1 MTIIPADTTA
11 DVAATLNRQDTVA
24 VPVNLL
30 ESLGILAL
38 LPITILLQ
46 AWCIWLLWGW
56 FALPPWGALTFAQA
70 VGLGCLVSFLRV
82 RAPVKGMPA
91 PGLKETLHYCGIM
104 LFCLGIGGIL
114 RLCGAGS

>member
-1 MTIIPADTTA
+1 MSDLTE
-11 DVAATLNRQDTVA
+11 TVA

-38 LPITILLQ
+38 LPITLLLH
-46 AWCIWLLWGW
+46 AWGIWLLWGW

-70 VGLGCLVSFLRV
+70 LGLGCLLSFLRV
-82 RAPVKGMPA
+82 RAPVKGQPL
-91 PGLKETLHYCGIM
+91 PGLSGTLAYCGA
-104 LFCLGIGGIL
+104 LLVCVGIGGVL